1 MAKNLVPFN
10 IEAEKAVIGS
20 MIASKKVCFN
30 ALNMLDAID
39 FYDEKANQVIFTAIK
54 NLDLQGKEV
63 DNASVATELQTNM
76 KLLDQIGGVDY
87 LAELQDY
94 YIGDKNAEHHIRT
107 VRDLSLVRKLFN
119 KVHNLEKEFFEKRI
133 SNVSDFIEKFDNEVK
148 GITQNRSSGE
158 FVTTGEVITAIS
170 QDLKRRR
177 YSGARNGVTGVP
189 SGYEALDR
197 LTSGWQ
203 PGSLNIIAA
212 RPSVG
217 KTAFALNLIY
227 NAANL
232 TGKTVAF
239 FSLEMAAKDIATRM
253 LSSCSAINSYDLKS
267 GNLKD
272 TDWMAI
278 QEAEDALN
286 RVNILIDDT
295 SGIKLGEIKTKCTKL
310 KAKDPSLSLI
320 VIDYLGLITLN
331 NPKQDNRQNIDE
343 ISRSLK
349 GLARDLDLPVICLC
363 QLSRAN
369 EKAGRKPIMSDL
381 RDSGSIEQD
390 ADTVLFLHRDDYQK
404 QVKNG
409 EEINDNK
416 DDLKKGPF
424 EKMSLTDIILQ
435 KNRNGETGAIK
446 LPFMLNIG
454 KFLPPLKD
462 S

>member
-1 MAKNLVPFN
+1 M
-10 IEAEKAVIGS
+10 
-20 MIASKKVCFN
+20 
-30 ALNMLDAID
+30 
-39 FYDEKANQVIFTAIK
+39 
-54 NLDLQGKEV
+54 
-63 DNASVATELQTNM
+63 
-76 KLLDQIGGVDY
+76 
-87 LAELQDY
+87 
-94 YIGDKNAEHHIRT
+94 
-107 VRDLSLVRKLFN
+107 
-119 KVHNLEKEFFEKRI
+119 
-133 SNVSDFIEKFDNEVK
+133 
-148 GITQNRSSGE
+148 
-158 FVTTGEVITAIS
+158 
-170 QDLKRRR
+170 
-177 YSGARNGVTGVP
+177 
-189 SGYEALDR
+189 
-197 LTSGWQ
+197 
-203 PGSLNIIAA
+203 
-212 RPSVG
+212 
-217 KTAFALNLIY
+217 IY

>member
-1 MAKNLVPFN
+1 M
-10 IEAEKAVIGS
+10 
-20 MIASKKVCFN
+20 
-30 ALNMLDAID
+30 
-39 FYDEKANQVIFTAIK
+39 
-54 NLDLQGKEV
+54 
-63 DNASVATELQTNM
+63 
-76 KLLDQIGGVDY
+76 
-87 LAELQDY
+87 
-94 YIGDKNAEHHIRT
+94 
-107 VRDLSLVRKLFN
+107 
-119 KVHNLEKEFFEKRI
+119 
-133 SNVSDFIEKFDNEVK
+133 
-148 GITQNRSSGE
+148 
-158 FVTTGEVITAIS
+158 
-170 QDLKRRR
+170 KRRR